1 MSLARVPA
9 PSCSRAAQCLRL
21 ALLVLVAA
29 AAAFTPAGAD
39 TNSARYKFEGNK
51 WLALDL
57 AIGDVRADTIRFEWP
72 ATLMRVKTGYKAMQ
86 ANDVPSAEGLF
97 SDELKTSMPPERLR
111 ESYLHQTT
119 LLAERFD
126 GLGLEDVT
134 RDRETPLEAFG
145 GFVALESERAE
156 ELSRLLLAEDVVTDS
171 RGRYLR
177 LGPAPYLSDEQLE
190 TAVEHLGRVAR

>member
-1 MSLARVPA
+1 MILARVPA

-72 ATLMRVKTGYKAMQ
+72 ATLMRVKTGYKANVKVVNGSSRQMSVGIAVAIYDQ
-86 ANDVPSAEGLF
+86 DS
-97 SDELKTSMPPERLR
+97 RLIGAGTAG
-111 ESYLHQTT
+111 TT
-119 LLAERFD
+119 LGTIDPGESTQFTVD
-126 GLGLEDVT
+126 FKDVT
-134 RDRETPLEAFG
+134 TRIEQADQFHI
-145 GFVALESERAE
+145 ALETR
-156 ELSRLLLAEDVVTDS
+156 
-171 RGRYLR
+171 
-177 LGPAPYLSDEQLE
+177 
-190 TAVEHLGRVAR
+190 